1 MIWPF
6 VRDLF
11 SFYAT
16 MSCASNRR
24 VTDSAEL
31 RTEHERILKEI
42 ESSEPGLVGGILRA
56 VYDNEGHETF
66 LEKLNTRIR
75 SHDRDI
81 ERMCNHHYQG
91 FIDSITELLKVRS
104 EAVKLQSLVTES
116 NAALQESSKEL
127 VKKSEELLQCRRIQ
141 KNITSAT
148 ESLSLCLPVLEM
160 YIKLKE
166 QMDQKRYYPA
176 LKTLEQL
183 EHTYLPRVSRYRFS
197 KIMADAIP
205 RLRESIKDASMSD
218 LKDFLESIRKHSERI
233 GEHAMSHAL
242 KQKDLDRVLVRKYL
256 MKKSGN
262 KKVQEEKKDTEEET
276 NPFGSED
283 GEEEDDDDDD
293 DEDEDEER
301 SAQDMID
308 FSPVYRCMHIYSVLG
323 AREQFEN
330 YYRKQ
335 RRKQARLAL
344 QPQSNMHETLQGYKS
359 YFHQI
364 IGFFVVEDTVMNTT
378 QGLVSRQF
386 MDELWDM
393 ALSKIIAVL
402 RTHSA
407 YCTDATLMLEIK
419 NLIVLFS
426 DTLAGYGFPVSQLYD
441 LLMEIRDQ
449 YNEILMKRWLQ
460 IFREILESDTCAP
473 LYVTDKEEYSE
484 IIRSFPY
491 QDEALEKED
500 FPKRFPFSGS
510 VPQVYKQ
517 IKEFAY
523 ACIKFSEDL
532 NLSHTEI
539 DDMVRKST
547 NLLLTRTLSGCLTS
561 HIKKQTLGMAELVQI
576 SINTTHLETACV
588 YLEDFISNMTGAVGD
603 SVHTARLQGT
613 NTFKDTRQEAESQIY
628 TKLNTKIDEFLD
640 LACYNWT
647 LQEPRGH
654 ASGYLMDLI
663 AFLQSTFAVFT
674 NLPGKVAQTACMSAC
689 KHLASSLM
697 TFLLDNEVRQVSMG
711 ALQQFN
717 LDVIQCEQFVDSEPV
732 PGFKDGAL
740 QMTFVELRQLLD
752 LFMAWDWSLYLSDYG
767 QERNKYVRVHPS
779 TAITILEKMRE
790 ADKKKNLFSLKKNER
805 DRRKLLDAVLK
816 QLRQL
821 VNGGSN
827 RIQE

>member
-1 MIWPF
+1 M
-6 VRDLF
+6 
-11 SFYAT
+11 AEG
-16 MSCASNRR
+16 AE
-24 VTDSAEL
+24 SAEL

-233 GEHAMSHAL
+233 GEHAMSH
-242 KQKDLDRVLVRKYL
+242 
-256 MKKSGN
+256 
-262 KKVQEEKKDTEEET
+262 
-276 NPFGSED
+276 
-283 GEEEDDDDDD
+283 
-293 DEDEDEER
+293 ER

-308 FSPVYRCMHIYSVLG
+308 FSPVYRCSPSSGLQG

-473 LYVTDKEEYSE
+473 LYVADKEEYSE

-628 TKLNTKIDEFLD
+628 SKLNTKIDEFLD